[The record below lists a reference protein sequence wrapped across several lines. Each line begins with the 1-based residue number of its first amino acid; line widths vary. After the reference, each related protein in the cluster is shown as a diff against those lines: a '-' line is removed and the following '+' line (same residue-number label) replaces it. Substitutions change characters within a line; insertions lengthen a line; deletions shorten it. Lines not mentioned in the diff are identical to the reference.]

1 MGHDRAMCCANLQG
15 ATQESVV
22 KAVDSNQQAECQ
34 KQHPHV
40 VSDQKKGR
48 IEMFVQTWT
57 WMCNHAH
64 TYKLYIFKFIYTII
78 HIYSQTCKCAVCLLS
93 FSVTLSFPIMI
104 HFWTPLAGGFMQTL
118 PVRLYVLWVII
129 LWYPPMR
136 EGYSHVPTVF
146 SIATLV
152 LVVEYHTQ

>member
-1 MGHDRAMCCANLQG
+1 MCCANFQG

-34 KQHPHV
+34 KQHPHI
-40 VSDQKKGR
+40 VSNQKKGSNR
-48 IEMFVQTWT
+48 NVCTNMNMNVQQ
-57 WMCNHAH
+57 CPYIKK
-64 TYKLYIFKFIYTII
+64 TYIIYT
-78 HIYSQTCKCAVCLLS
+78 YSQTCKCAVCLLS

-152 LVVEYHTQ
+152 RVVEYHTQ